1 MFIITIHKQHI
12 TKIAVNIYINNMLR
26 AIINRR
32 LICSAFFPFNS
43 SSDDDSNGKLTKLFR
58 RKEAFINK
66 YEGYFFD
73 E

>member
-1 MFIITIHKQHI
+1 
-12 TKIAVNIYINNMLR
+12 MLR

-43 SSDDDSNGKLTKLFR
+43 SSDDDSNGKLAKFFK